1 MDKFVIKIP
10 KSSSST
16 VSTTSVTSSSS
27 TSASCS
33 SAPSTGDS
41 RNEEDNGGQG
51 QQKGRGRSYQ
61 ASWKV
66 KFPWIAYDSKKNKVF
81 CDVCTTAKNMGA
93 PLPSA
98 THDQEPL
105 KAFVQDGFSGWA
117 KALERF
123 KYHERSNVHRAAVSI
138 VTNIDANVNVL
149 ASMSAGNQKQMA
161 DAREALLAI
170 LSSVQYLSCQGL
182 AIRGKTD
189 EESNL
194 TQLLKLRSQDIP
206 ELQSWLARKES
217 KWLSHDIPNEMMEI
231 MAHDVLRTLLEEIKS
246 AEFFSVI
253 MDETADITV
262 KEQVSICFR
271 VVTEN
276 LEPEELFVG
285 FYETSKTTADTL
297 FCLLNDVLVRFSLP
311 IIKCR
316 GQCYDGASNVSGIR
330 TGLQARVQEKEPR
343 ALYIHCTAHVVNL
356 VVQDVTKNITVCRN
370 FMVLIRDMITLI
382 RNSPKRL
389 SWFKEF
395 QNKDAPSLRP
405 LCPTRWTVKTA
416 SLQSIA
422 SNYSALMEFL
432 EDLSVNDKGD
442 AGGRANGLL
451 LHLQKFSTFFSL
463 KLMLKFFS
471 RMETVNT
478 ALQKSQL
485 HLQSAKQMIDTL
497 REDLKFL
504 RERFRDFWENTTTA
518 AHDLNLESP
527 TVPRQRKIPRR
538 LEDGGA
544 PAHVFQTPEAMYRQ
558 QYLELMDT
566 ASTSLDFRFS
576 PSAFKLM
583 HDVERFVTGKDNCKD
598 VMQFYGDDL
607 DQVRL
612 TLHRDMCV
620 DIAKQRGVDL
630 ATFHDVVYFLKG
642 DQGQHLRTMLP
653 EVTRLVRLAL
663 TVPVT
668 SCSSERSFSGLRRLK
683 TYLRSTMG
691 QARLNHVAV
700 LNCHKNLSRTRN
712 LDALADTF
720 IRCTPARSNTF
731 LLKKK

>member
-1 MDKFVIKIP
+1 MDKFVIKKP
-10 KSSSST
+10 KTSSNVTIST
-16 VSTTSVTSSSS
+16 SATSSS
-27 TSASCS
+27 TSASS
-33 SAPSTGDS
+33 SAQSTNNS
-41 RNEEDNGGQG
+41 NEDNDNRSSEDGQK
-51 QQKGRGRSYQ
+51 KGRIYQ

-66 KFPWIAYDSKKNKVF
+66 KFPWIAYEATKNKVF
-81 CDVCTTAKNMGA
+81 CEVCTTAKNMGA
-93 PLPSA
+93 PLPST
-98 THDQEPL
+98 THDQESL
-105 KAFVQDGFSGWA
+105 KAFVRDGFSSWA

-123 KYHERSNVHRAAVSI
+123 RFHEKSNLHRAAVSI
-138 VTNIDANVNVL
+138 VAATNAGVNVA
-149 ASMSAGNQKQMA
+149 ASISAGKQKQMA
-161 DAREALLAI
+161 DARIALLGI
-170 LSSVQYLSCQGL
+170 LSSIQYLSCQGL

-194 TQLLKLRSQDIP
+194 IQLQNLRAQDIP

-217 KWLSHDIPNEMMEI
+217 KWLSHDILNEMTEI
-231 MAHDVLRTLLEEIKS
+231 MAHDVLRTLIEEIKS

-253 MDETADITV
+253 MDETTDITV

-285 FYETSKTTADTL
+285 FYETSKTTADAL
-297 FCLLNDVLVRFSLP
+297 FQLLKDVLMRFSLP
-311 IIKCR
+311 IGKCR

-330 TGLQARVQEKEPR
+330 TGLQARVQEQEPR

-356 VVQDVTKNITVCRN
+356 VVHDVAQNIPACRN
-370 FMVLIRDMITLI
+370 FMALIRDMITLI

-389 SWFKEF
+389 TWFQEF
-395 QNKDAPSLRP
+395 QGKEAPSLRP

-432 EDLSVNDKGD
+432 EDLCLNDKGD
-442 AGGRANGLL
+442 AGGKANGLL

-471 RMETVNT
+471 RMETVNA

-485 HLQSAKQMIDTL
+485 HLQKARQMVDTL
-497 REDLKFL
+497 REDIVCL
-504 RERFRDFWENTTTA
+504 REEGFQEFWENTTAA
-518 AHDLNLESP
+518 AHDLNVESP
-527 TVPRQRKIPRR
+527 TVPRPRKIPRR

-544 PAHVFQTPEAMYRQ
+544 PPHSFQTPEAMYRQ
-558 QYLELMDT
+558 QYFEIMDT
-566 ASTSLDFRFS
+566 ASTSLDCRFS
-576 PSAFKLM
+576 PSAFKHM
-583 HDVERFVTGKDNCKD
+583 QNVEDFVTGKGDCKSI
-598 VMQFYGDDL
+598 VQFHGDDL
-607 DQVRL
+607 DEVRL
-612 TLHRDMCV
+612 TLHRDMCMDV
-620 DIAKQRGVDL
+620 AKRRGVCL
-630 ATFHDVVYFLKG
+630 ATFQDVVDLLKG
-642 DQGQHLRTMLP
+642 DQGEHLRTMLP
-653 EVTRLVRLAL
+653 EITKLVKLAL

-700 LNCHKNLSRTRN
+700 LNCHKNVSRNRN
-712 LDALADTF
+712 LDVIADEF
-720 IRCTPARSNTF
+720 IKRTAARSNTF
-731 LLKKK
+731 LVKK